1 MEEFGGWA
9 LFQQLL
15 AALSQ
20 VAEKHGVD
28 PASVAMRF
36 VLDRPSV
43 AAVIVG
49 ARNAAHVAR
58 HRAVLDLRL
67 EAEDYAVIE
76 AVADRR
82 QGPRGDTYAL
92 EREKGGR
99 HMALLR
105 HDLNA
110 QAHSERAGYG
120 LAAIPR
126 RCGRHLPPRGRGPGP

>member
-1 MEEFGGWA
+1 
-9 LFQQLL
+9 
-15 AALSQ
+15 
-20 VAEKHGVD
+20 
-28 PASVAMRF
+28 MRF

-49 ARNAAHVAR
+49 ARSAAHVAR

-67 EAEDYAVIE
+67 EAEDVAQIE

-82 QGPRGDTYAL
+82 RGPRGDTYAL

-99 HMALLR
+99 HSAILR

-110 QAHSERAGYG
+110 QASAGARAGTG
-120 LAAIPR
+120 
-126 RCGRHLPPRGRGPGP
+126 